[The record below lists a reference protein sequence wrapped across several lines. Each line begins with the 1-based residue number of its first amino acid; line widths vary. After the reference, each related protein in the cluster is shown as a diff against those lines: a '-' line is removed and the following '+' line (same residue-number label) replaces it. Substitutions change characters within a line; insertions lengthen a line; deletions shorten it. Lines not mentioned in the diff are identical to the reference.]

1 MSRSG
6 NPGGKGWRRV
16 LALTLS
22 AAAHVAILAA
32 LLWPSAVSSPP
43 VKPALVMVNV
53 AAAPKPPGAMGLN
66 IGFNPVQPMLPRV
79 TAPDVEI
86 TSPPDTSDLLSEAQ
100 LAGAASPGG
109 GGGGGGGCEMARLV
123 QQALRR
129 DPMVHSA
136 VARADRAGKAV
147 LLWNGDWVQ
156 SGAEDGKGLSVV
168 REAILWEVGFAPA
181 ACRNTPMHGLVVLSL
196 ADGGTRFAIGSG
208 SWRWSDLLG
217 LRGR

>member
-1 MSRSG
+1 MTKSG
-6 NPGGKGWRRV
+6 NPGGNGRRRV
-16 LALTLS
+16 LAMTLS

-32 LLWPSAVSSPP
+32 LLWPRAASSPP
-43 VKPALVMVNV
+43 AQPALVMVNV
-53 AAAPKPPGAMGLN
+53 AAAPKPPGTMGVN
-66 IGFNPVQPMLPRV
+66 IGFNPVQPMLPHV

-86 TSPPDTSDLLSEAQ
+86 TSSSDTSDLLSEAQ

-109 GGGGGGGCEMARLV
+109 GGGSGGGCEMARLV

-129 DPMVHSA
+129 DPMVRLA

-181 ACRNTPMHGLVVLSL
+181 ACRDAPMHGLILLSL